1 MRQNKKKVRFIDD
14 KGQNQGEDIGVKED
28 ENQNYEDNEDSNKR
42 GQ

>member
-14 KGQNQGEDIGVKED
+14 KGKNQGEDIDVKED